1 MKVLDDRNV
10 KRASAPQDAEES
22 AIHGH
27 VYRTK
32 CGRQDTETLLP
43 KDLWH
48 FTIVRQASSS
58 TEDNNTNFL
67 ILMFSCNMKFIQTQH
82 VPISQYNKQ
91 N

>member
-32 CGRQDTETLLP
+32 CGRKDTEMLLP

-58 TEDNNTNFL
+58 TERQQHKFL
-67 ILMFSCNMKFIQTQH
+67 DFDVFL
-82 VPISQYNKQ
+82 
-91 N
+91 